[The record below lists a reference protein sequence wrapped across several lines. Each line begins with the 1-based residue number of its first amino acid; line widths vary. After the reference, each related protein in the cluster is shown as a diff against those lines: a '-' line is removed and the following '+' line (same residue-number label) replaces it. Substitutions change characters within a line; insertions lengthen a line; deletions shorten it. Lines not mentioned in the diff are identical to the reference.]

1 MERLADLT
9 DRILQERQ
17 AGRAMRGSNAGA
29 ALIRAALCAFRSK
42 ADPAFKNRDFAT
54 ICRTIF
60 PGDSATLNF
69 LKSASAPASTTSAGG
84 GAELVGE
91 TVGQFLASLAPASAI
106 AALLPLGINVDLS
119 TWRQINLPYRSTA
132 PSVLPWVAE
141 GEAIAVTAATFGAV
155 ELTAEKIGV
164 IAVASRELLR
174 RSDAEAI
181 FGQMLRDDAA
191 ISLDAAYLSTSAA
204 STGALAGLLYGV
216 TPLTGAFTAATAR
229 EQMADDLAA
238 LGSAVAVGGTGSVAF
253 IVSPDRAIRMQILAP
268 ELRVPVLASLA
279 VPTGRVIAID
289 PVSLCHGYGANPD
302 QITSGSATIH
312 MDSTALPINSG
323 GVTAAPVRSLWQTD
337 SMATRMLLDLAFGKR
352 RANAAAYMEDV
363 GAW

>member
-17 AGRAMRGSNAGA
+17 SGRTSRSNQAGT
-29 ALIRAALCAFRSK
+29 ALVRAALCAFRAK

-54 ICRTIF
+54 ICRAVF
-60 PGDSATLNF
+60 PGDGATLTF
-69 LKSASAPASTTSAGG
+69 LKSASTPASTTIAGA

-91 TVGQFLASLAPASAI
+91 TVGEFLASLAPASAI
-106 AALLPLGINVDLS
+106 AALLPAGINVDLS
-119 TWRQINLPYRSTA
+119 TWRQINLPFRSTA
-132 PSVLPWVAE
+132 PTVRPWAAE
-141 GEAIAVTAATFGAV
+141 GDAIAVTAANFAAV

-174 RSDAEAI
+174 RSDAESI

-216 TPLTGAFTAATAR
+216 TPLT
-229 EQMADDLAA
+229 
-238 LGSAVAVGGTGSVAF
+238 
-253 IVSPDRAIRMQILAP
+253 
-268 ELRVPVLASLA
+268 RVPILPSLA
-279 VPTGRVIAID
+279 VPAGRVIAID

-302 QITSGSATIH
+302 LITSGAATIH
-312 MDSTALPINSG
+312 MDSEALAIRAG

-337 SMATRMLLDLAFGKR
+337 SMATRMLLDVGYGKR
-352 RANAAAYMEDV
+352 RANAVGFMENV
-363 GAW
+363 EAW